1 MDDGC
6 NNALGRMYI
15 DVYRCRIYNGL
26 QKFDVQWAF
35 ILEQNR
41 CSSEVH
47 VREVTVYV
55 SY

>member
-1 MDDGC
+1 MAVTMHLVACTLTYTGVES
-6 NNALGRMYI
+6 I
-15 DVYRCRIYNGL
+15 TGL

-41 CSSEVH
+41 RSSEVY

-55 SY
+55 SC